1 MVGTSSFLI
10 SSRVPLKPRARSI
23 LTEGSNGFAYGSAVM
38 GVAQAFFETRAPRA
52 RSMAKKAS
60 TWQTPLTPPPK

>member
-23 LTEGSNGFAYGSAVM
+23 LTEGSGLRTDLLTA
-38 GVAQAFFETRAPRA
+38 AP
-52 RSMAKKAS
+52 
-60 TWQTPLTPPPK
+60 